1 MRQPSHAVSDVVMP
15 SLTDWG
21 ISVDADLMYR
31 CLFTFGARTAAALER
46 DLGISRRRVADGL
59 DELASVQAAVAQ
71 RRGGRRGVMWVAS
84 PPSEVIAALRRH
96 RPRRTGRGQRP
107 GERRPLIEQ
116 VLAGPMPLGKGL
128 RHLPS
133 RALTRTRLAE
143 LVRVVRHEHLAMS
156 PEPAY
161 EAESVRSAVPL
172 DRALLNR
179 GVQMRILG
187 AQPLGE
193 DPLARYGRR
202 PDEPLPDYREAASV
216 PSKLIIMDRRIALF
230 PVKPD
235 DLDRGYL
242 EVFQESVVRAL
253 TALFEEHWAAAD
265 TLREA
270 RMTQVPL
277 TVRERDLVTLLA
289 AGHTDATA
297 ARELRISQRSVSS
310 AMRQLMDRLGVD
322 NRFQLGLAL
331 GALHVQPSAADPQQP
346 TVDVLR

>member
-1 MRQPSHAVSDVVMP
+1 MIA
-15 SLTDWG
+15 
-21 ISVDADLMYR
+21 
-31 CLFTFGARTAAALER
+31 FGAQTAAALAR

-59 DELASVQAAVAQ
+59 DELASVRAAAAQ
-71 RRGGRRGVMWVAS
+71 RRGGRRGVMWAAS
-84 PPSEVIAALRRH
+84 PPSEVIATLHQHRLRRA
-96 RPRRTGRGQRP
+96 GRGQRP
-107 GERRPLIEQ
+107 GNRRPLTEQ
-116 VLAGPMPLGKGL
+116 VLAGPVPLGEGL

-143 LVRVVRHEHLAMS
+143 LVRVVRHEHLAMN

-179 GVQMRILG
+179 GVRMRVLG
-187 AQPLGE
+187 ALPVGE
-193 DPLARYGRR
+193 DPLAGYGRR
-202 PDEPLPDYREAASV
+202 PDEPLPDYREAVSV

-242 EVFQESVVRAL
+242 EVVQESVVRAL
-253 TALFEEHWAAAD
+253 MTLFEQHWAAAD
-265 TLREA
+265 TTQEA
-270 RMTQVPL
+270 RMTQMPL
-277 TVRERDLVTLLA
+277 TAREQELVTLLA

-310 AMRQLMDRLGVD
+310 TLRQLMDRVGVD

-331 GALHVQPSAADPQQP
+331 GALHVRPSAADPRQP